1 MMNPLSKP
9 ARSLLMVGIA
19 GILTGCPGQ
28 PAPPLNV
35 TPIPRPPQPSLQ
47 PTPVPSSSI
56 VVPTPLPSGQ
66 IPGEPGLPPIPTP
79 TPPLQPGQLGI
90 TTSTLDTAV
99 FNFSYLF
106 PLQAIGGSGSYR
118 WNLVSGLLPNGLSL
132 DQATGQIF
140 GKPTQTGTY
149 SFEIQVTDTNAN
161 VARRSFFILVS
172 DTDVG
177 VNTIRVLTD
186 SVNNG
191 TVNRRFS
198 QTLQASGGV
207 IPFTWRIQSGALP
220 DGLDLNSTTGEI
232 SGTPTLSGDETFTI
246 QVTDARGQ
254 TATRSLS
261 MTINS
266 TDSDISILT
275 SALPN
280 AVAGRPLTR
289 QVCGLSF
296 SGQIQATGGKP
307 PYNWSVSTGSLPS
320 GLSLNSS
327 TGEITGSPSSAGA
340 QTFTV
345 RVRDSESNASTR
357 VFSLQSDNLL
367 VHSFTPNAGGEG
379 QALTVYGE
387 NLGTGDRISLPMAAN
402 SSQQVTATYTSGP
415 TTASFSG
422 DTSTCQQV
430 TAPQPAG
437 AASGFLGI
445 ASGSNL
451 VGTSTFPFIVTDVVI
466 NEVFFSPDSTES
478 QFVELKNYGSHS
490 VNVAGWHLRYTNV
503 DGALEDFTIPVGT
516 LLLAPQQTLVI
527 NIAREGSNGASV
539 VHTGTG
545 LKEMRL
551 DSATGPTEI
560 ALCRNSSCTD
570 ATLFRDY
577 ILLNDGSNTGAT
589 LNTLAGNAGVWDGGG
604 TGVNV
609 QTLKATIDNSALDI
623 SPADASTAHFGVAD
637 SSANGLAGLQLTG
650 TDAVD
655 KFMNYTGQVVV
666 NAVHPTNPKL
676 VRMKRTVTGLNTT
689 STPNRVLLNSSL
701 FETNISAAN
710 VGTGAAGNGIQVD
723 NVDPLNALDLVNVVS
738 GNIVRGITALSSIG
752 DGPAG
757 RIELNSVVFAPVRTN
772 NDDDGT
778 GTGLAIDGAS
788 LLGNATSLSITVR
801 EGLSGRFT
809 VVRQPVSID
818 ATSTPN
824 RVVLNSP
831 LATMTIPATNVGDG
845 NTGSGIQVP
854 ATTNF
859 LTGNLVKLSQNG
871 ELRQI
876 VISSG
881 RVELRDAATGTTPE
895 PVAQTAVSTQNSG
908 SGAAASLLA
917 VNSVAEFAIG
927 NKVNI
932 NGVVAT
938 INGLQTSPTPVLQ
951 ITPTVSMTLGAN
963 SSSDGSAGNGVPV
976 STTTGFVSGNMV
988 RFVNLPGTIAERDR
1002 EITVVPGTPNRIEFT
1017 PIGTAVSAANTGDGS
1032 TVPNCLTV
1040 TDGNKFPLNST
1051 IRFVDLGLTRTV
1063 AEKPSTNC
1071 LRLNQA
1077 TFTVTPTTTVNGAV
1091 TALTDVVVS
1100 DASVFSS
1107 LSTPFRV
1114 RFGNGVIAQ
1123 VNTITGN
1130 TLNLNSTVTVPNAST
1145 VNPILVGG
1153 AVNLV
1158 PTGAIA
1164 GAVVL
1169 NAGGSVA
1176 ANVNLVPTAGT
1187 MSLVPTS
1194 FGGTDVDKISI
1205 VPKTG
1210 KIYFAPRQGTVS
1222 KYQSI
1227 KYLGTGNAITNY
1239 DLGAQPAGTTLSAPT
1254 RGN

>member
-28 PAPPLNV
+28 TAPPLNV

-66 IPGEPGLPPIPTP
+66 NPGEPGVPPLPTP

-99 FNFSYLF
+99 LNFSYLF
-106 PLQAIGGSGSYR
+106 PLQATGGSGSYR

-161 VARRSFFILVS
+161 VARRSFFVLVS

-186 SVNNG
+186 SLNNG

-207 IPFTWRIQSGALP
+207 TPFTWRIQSGALP

-232 SGTPTLSGDETFTI
+232 SGTPTLSGDETFTVQI
-246 QVTDARGQ
+246 TDARGQ

-280 AVAGRPLTR
+280 AVVGRPLTR

-307 PYNWSVSTGSLPS
+307 PYNWSVSNGSLPT

-327 TGEITGSPSSAGA
+327 TGEITGNPSSAGS

-357 VFSLQSDNLL
+357 VFSLQSDSLL

-379 QALTVYGE
+379 QVLTVYGE
-387 NLGTGDRISLPMAAN
+387 NLGTGNSISLPTAAN
-402 SSQQVTATYTSGP
+402 NSQQVTSAYSSGV

-422 DTSTCQQV
+422 DTATCQQV
-430 TAPQPAG
+430 TATQPAG

-445 ASGSNL
+445 SNGSNL
-451 VGTSTFPFIVTDVVI
+451 IGTSTFPFIVTDVVI
-466 NEVFFSPDSTES
+466 NEVFFSPDSSES
-478 QFVELKNYGSHS
+478 QFVELKNYGPHS

-503 DGALEDFTIPVGT
+503 DGTLEDFTIPVGT

-527 NIAREGSNGASV
+527 NIARDGSNGASV

-551 DSATGPTEI
+551 DPATGPTEI

-577 ILLNDGSNTGAT
+577 ILVNDGTNTGAT

-609 QTLKATIDNSALDI
+609 QTLRTSIDNTALDI
-623 SPADASTAHFGVAD
+623 SPADTSTAHFGVTDA
-637 SSANGLAGLQLTG
+637 SANGLAGLQLIG
-650 TDAVD
+650 SDAVD
-655 KFMNYTGQVVV
+655 KFMNYTGQVIVD
-666 NAVHPTNPKL
+666 AVHPTNPKL
-676 VRMKRTVTGLNTT
+676 IRIKRTVTGLNTT
-689 STPNRVLLNSSL
+689 ATPNRVLLNSSL
-701 FETNISAAN
+701 FETNISASN
-710 VGTGAAGNGIQVD
+710 VGTGAVGNGIQVD
-723 NVDPLNALDLVNVVS
+723 NVDLLNPLDLVNVVS
-738 GNIVRGITALSSIG
+738 GNIVRGVAGVSPIG

-757 RIELNSVVFAPVRTN
+757 RIELNSVVFAPVRTD

-778 GTGLAIDGAS
+778 TTGLAIDGAS
-788 LLGNATSLSITVR
+788 LLGAATSLSITVR
-801 EGLSGRFT
+801 DGLSGRFT
-809 VVRQPVSID
+809 VVRQPISID
-818 ATSTPN
+818 ASSTPN
-824 RVVLNSP
+824 RVVLDSP
-831 LATMTIPATNVGDG
+831 LATMTIPTTNVGDG
-845 NTGSGIQVP
+845 TTGSGIQVS

-859 LTGNLVKLSQNG
+859 LTGNKVKLSQNG

-876 VISSG
+876 VISGG
-881 RVELRDAATGTTPE
+881 RIELRDEATGTIPE
-895 PVAQTAVSTQNSG
+895 PIAQTVVSTLNSG
-908 SGAAASLLA
+908 TGAAGSLLA
-917 VNSVAEFAIG
+917 VDSVAEFAVG

-938 INGLQTSPTPVLQ
+938 INGVQTTPNPALQ
-951 ITPTVSMTLGAN
+951 ITPAISMVIGAN
-963 SSSDGSAGNGVPV
+963 TSGDGSAGNGVPV
-976 STTTGFVSGNMV
+976 GTTTGFANGNMV
-988 RFVNLPGTIAERDR
+988 RFANLPGTIAERDR
-1002 EITVVPGTPNRIEFT
+1002 QITLVPGSPNRIEFT
-1017 PIGTAVSAANTGDGS
+1017 PIGTTVNAANSGDGS
-1032 TVPNCLTV
+1032 TLANCLTV
-1040 TDGNKFPLNST
+1040 ADGSKFPLNST

-1063 AEKPSTNC
+1063 AEKSGANC

-1077 TFTVTPTTTVNGAV
+1077 TFAATPTTTVNGAV
-1091 TALTDVVVS
+1091 TASTSVVVV
-1100 DASVFSS
+1100 DSS
-1107 LSTPFRV
+1107 LLPATPFRV
-1114 RFGNGVIAQ
+1114 RFGNGTLAQ
-1123 VNTITGN
+1123 VTNVDVGTH
-1130 TLNLNSTVTVPNAST
+1130 TLTVSPAVTLPNGTALNPLLTS
-1145 VNPILVGG
+1145 GD
-1153 AVNLV
+1153 VNLV
-1158 PTGAIA
+1158 PTAAIA
-1164 GAVVL
+1164 GSVVL
-1169 NAGGSVA
+1169 NAGGLAA
-1176 ANVNLVPTAGT
+1176 ANVNLVPIAGS

-1227 KYLGTGNAITNY
+1227 KYLGTGNGITNY
-1239 DLGAQPAGTTLSAPT
+1239 DLGAQPNGTTLSAPT